1 MKKTLTCIMFLLAL
15 SGLSGCA
22 TTRKT
27 DPYEQ
32 EQQQKLV
39 LARMLLEDNRISA
52 AKRILTA
59 IVDEK
64 GVPGV
69 TDEALFR
76 LALLNLEPGEQKI
89 ITNKAGRNL
98 EKLLKLYPSSP
109 WKSHAAT
116 LKGVLDAYDLSR
128 EENSDLEKTIRGL
141 KSSNLS
147 LGKEN
152 RELRQD
158 MEKLKQLDL
167 ELERKKKKNR

>member
-1 MKKTLTCIMFLLAL
+1 MKKTFTCIMFLLAL
-15 SGLSGCA
+15 SVLSGCA
-22 TTRKT
+22 TTRKA

-32 EQQQKLV
+32 EQQHRLI
-39 LARMLLEDNRISA
+39 LARVLLEDNRISA

-59 IVDEK
+59 ITDGK

-98 EKLLKLYPSSP
+98 EKLLKAYPSSP

-116 LKGVLDAYDLSR
+116 LKGILDAYDLSR
-128 EENSDLEKTIRGL
+128 EENTELEKTIRNL
-141 KSSNLS
+141 KNSNLS

-158 MEKLKQLDL
+158 IEKLKQLDL
-167 ELERKKKKNR
+167 ELERKKRKK